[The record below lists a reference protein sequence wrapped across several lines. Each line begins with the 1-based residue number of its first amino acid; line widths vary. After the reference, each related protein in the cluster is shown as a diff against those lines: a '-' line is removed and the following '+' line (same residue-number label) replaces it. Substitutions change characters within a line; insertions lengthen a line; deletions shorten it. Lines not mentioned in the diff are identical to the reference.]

1 MIASY
6 AYNENVSIGYDKNT
20 ILRNVKLVSEALNIE
35 ITKDE
40 IINKKLLIFLM
51 TIMFCQF
58 QLINLKADDA
68 TIIDDEELPAIDP
81 FAGGTAGSTNQSI
94 ELDDT
99 QQSSNNGLLNNMRLA
114 GTIIGENNQIA
125 VFSSPDGGA
134 YKFEIGDLLTTSTV
148 LLEIF
153 SDVVIVKDQEEQKF
167 EVYMNN
173 IIRPSE
179 G

>member
-1 MIASY
+1 M
-6 AYNENVSIGYDKNT
+6 N
-20 ILRNVKLVSEALNIE
+20 
-35 ITKDE
+35 
-40 IINKKLLIFLM
+40 INKKRLLVFLM
-51 TIMFCQF
+51 TLIFCQF
-58 QLINLKADDA
+58 QLSSLKAEDVKS
-68 TIIDDEELPAIDP
+68 IDDEELPAIDP
-81 FAGGTAGSTNQSI
+81 FAGGTAGSTNQSV

-134 YKFEIGDLLTTSTV
+134 FKFEVGDFITSSTKV
-148 LLEIF
+148 IEIF
-153 SDVVIVKDQEEQKF
+153 SDVVLVRDEEDNKF

>member
-1 MIASY
+1 M
-6 AYNENVSIGYDKNT
+6 T
-20 ILRNVKLVSEALNIE
+20 
-35 ITKDE
+35 
-40 IINKKLLIFLM
+40 LLL
-51 TIMFCQF
+51 CQF
-58 QLINLKADDA
+58 SLFSLKAEDVKS
-68 TIIDDEELPAIDP
+68 IDDEELPAIDP
-81 FAGGTAGSTNQSI
+81 FAGTAAGSTNQSVD
-94 ELDDT
+94 LGDT
-99 QQSSNNGLLNNMRLA
+99 QQSSDNGLLNNMRLV